1 MCEVAMS
8 NDTAHDMPRY
18 LRIAVDIAERI
29 ATGEIEPGTRL
40 KGRSVLSSEF
50 HVSPET
56 IRRAMAILSDMNVV
70 KVSAG
75 SGIRVLGQDQA
86 IQFVRNY
93 RSSASVKEM
102 RAELY
107 NRFDQAHKLQDEIR
121 QLSDKLLEHYQ
132 YRRGDLIVPVEIAV
146 PDDSPLVGLSIGQ
159 CQVWLRTGATII
171 GVVQKNKVIVSPGP
185 YYEFTA
191 DDKLLVVGDEDVIDR
206 MRRFLTETPES
217 AHATDAK
224 ISEN

>member
-1 MCEVAMS
+1 MS
-8 NDTAHDMPRY
+8 NFTANDMPRY

-29 ATGEIEPGTRL
+29 ATGEIQQGTKL

-56 IRRAMAILSDMNVV
+56 IRRSMAILADMNVV

-75 SGIRVLGQDQA
+75 SGIKVLGQDQA

-93 RSSASVKEM
+93 RSAASVKEM
-102 RAELY
+102 RDDLY
-107 NRFDQAHKLQDEIR
+107 RKFDEAVKVQEEIR

-132 YRRGDLIVPVEIAV
+132 YRRGDLIEPVEI
-146 PDDSPLVGLSIGQ
+146 PMPEDSPLIGLSIGQ

-171 GVVQKNKVIVSPGP
+171 GVVKHNKIIVSPGP
-185 YYEFTA
+185 YYEFSS
-191 DDKLLVVGDEDVIDR
+191 DDKLLVVGDEDVIER
-206 MRRFLTETPES
+206 MRLFLTEEPTNKPPE
-217 AHATDAK
+217 AAL
-224 ISEN
+224 SEN